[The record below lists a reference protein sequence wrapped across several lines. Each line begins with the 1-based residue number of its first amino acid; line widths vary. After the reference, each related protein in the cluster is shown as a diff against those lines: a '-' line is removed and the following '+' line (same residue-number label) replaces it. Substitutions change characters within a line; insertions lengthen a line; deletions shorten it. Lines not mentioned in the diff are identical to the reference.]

1 MIPPC
6 ERSEPESIAFT
17 TLPLS
22 PALLT
27 NLDSLGYKAMTPI
40 QAQALPH
47 VLAGRDLLAQAQTGS
62 GKTAA
67 FGIGLLSRLNPRLF
81 GAQGLVLCP
90 TRELADQVTQ
100 ELRRLA
106 RASPNIKL
114 VTLTGGAPIAPQ
126 RATLEHGAHLVVG
139 TPGRVLAHIR
149 GGSLAL
155 QHLTALVLD
164 EADRMLEMGFADEV
178 EAIIAALPPARQTL
192 LFSAT
197 YPDAIASLCAHVLR
211 DPVTVRIDSGQPQS
225 LQITQ
230 RFFEVRDDQRSRALV
245 GLLVTHRPASCLIFC
260 NTKQQTRT
268 LADEL
273 TALGFCARA
282 LSGDLEQRDR
292 DRVLAQFANRS
303 TPILVATDVAAR
315 GIDIKELDAV
325 INYELPHGPDLY
337 VHRIGRTGRAGEQ
350 GLALSLFVAGE
361 AARVSVIED
370 YTGVPVEY
378 GKAEPADDLRG
389 LDLKPAMVT
398 LQIDA
403 GRKDKVRSGDIVG
416 ALTAGGIAVRQLG
429 KIAVFDKLT
438 YIAVERSAARQAL
451 QVLTED
457 KVKGRRFKA
466 RRLE

>member
-1 MIPPC
+1 MNAPIKTGF
-6 ERSEPESIAFT
+6 AA
-17 TLPLS
+17 LPLS
-22 PALLT
+22 PALLA
-27 NLDSLGYKAMTPI
+27 NLDSLGYRSMTPI

-81 GAQGLVLCP
+81 GVQGLVLCP

-106 RASPNIKL
+106 RSTPNIKL
-114 VTLTGGAPIAPQ
+114 VTLTGGTPIAPQ
-126 RATLEHGAHLVVG
+126 RSTLAHGAHIVVG

-149 GGSLAL
+149 GGSLPL
-155 QHLTALVLD
+155 PHLTALVLD

-178 EAIIAALPPARQTL
+178 EAIIAALPTRRQTL

-197 YPDAIASLCAHVLR
+197 YPDAIAAMCAHVLR
-211 DPVTVRIDSGQPQS
+211 DPVTVRIDGGQPQS
-225 LQITQ
+225 MQITQ
-230 RFFEVRDDQRSRALV
+230 RFFEVRHDQRTRALT
-245 GLLVTHRPASCLIFC
+245 GLLAAYRPASCLIFC
-260 NTKQQTRT
+260 NTKQQTQT

-282 LSGDLEQRDR
+282 FSGDLEQRDR

-315 GIDIKELDAV
+315 GIDIRELDAV

-337 VHRIGRTGRAGEQ
+337 VHRIGRTGRAGEP
-350 GLALSLFVAGE
+350 GLALSLFVASE
-361 AARVSVIED
+361 AARIAVIED
-370 YTGVPVEY
+370 YTGAPVEY
-378 GKAEPADDLRG
+378 GKVEPADDLRG
-389 LDLKPAMVT
+389 MDLRPLMVT

-403 GRKDKVRSGDIVG
+403 GRRDKVRPGDIVG
-416 ALTAGGIAVRQLG
+416 ALTAGGIADRQIG
-429 KIAVFDKLT
+429 RIAVLDNLT
-438 YIAVERSAARQAL
+438 YVAVERPVARQAL
-451 QVLTED
+451 QVLAD
-457 KVKGRRFKA
+457 GKVKGRRFKA
-466 RRLE
+466 RRLD